1 MNVDSQP
8 DATPR
13 YSRKQLILESLA
25 RELESRPG
33 NRITTAT
40 LAKSVGVSEATLYR
54 HFASKAQMFEALIG
68 FAEEVVFSRINQIL
82 TEEQLG
88 RVRCQRILFL
98 LLGFAERNPGITRV
112 LLGEVLVGEHE
123 RLQIRV
129 DQFFSRFETQLR
141 QVLRE
146 APLREGQ
153 GANLGVEG
161 SAQLLLA
168 LIEGRLHRFLRSG
181 FTFSPVAGWEVQ
193 WEQISRALF
202 RLESI

>member
-1 MNVDSQP
+1 
-8 DATPR
+8 
-13 YSRKQLILESLA
+13 
-25 RELESRPG
+25 
-33 NRITTAT
+33 
-40 LAKSVGVSEATLYR
+40 
-54 HFASKAQMFEALIG
+54 MFEALIG

-181 FTFSPVAGWEVQ
+181 FTFSLVAGWEVQ